1 MIELEIPGWKSLRLA
16 HLVLDV
22 NGTLTLD
29 GTLLSGVRE
38 RIAALRPLLE
48 LHLLSADTFGRL
60 DAIAAD
66 LAVAA
71 TRLRAGVSEAE
82 QKSRVVRALG
92 PAGVVAIGNGAN
104 DTAMLEEAALGIAVL
119 GHEGLA
125 TAALSAADVLAG
137 SIDEA
142 LDLFSS
148 PRRLVATLRRWEPV
162 PP

>member
-148 PRRLVATLRRWEPV
+148 PRRLVATLRR
-162 PP
+162 